1 MFNYS
6 KLKGRIKEVCQT
18 QETFSK
24 KLGMSE
30 ATLSARL
37 NNKTEFTQSEIMNS
51 QMILKFDK
59 MESPLYF
66 FTE

>member
-18 QETFSK
+18 QEIFSK

-59 MESPLYF
+59 MEIPLYF